1 MADAE
6 GPIGDGGV
14 PIFPETRITADR
26 LVLRP
31 FTDADVEGNQ
41 RACSDAATQYWTSVP
56 TPYTLDDSRD
66 WCLLLSKEIRA
77 TGDGVA
83 FAVAHRETDQYLGT
97 VDLKHTDWAA
107 RVTEVGYL
115 AAPWTRGHGYIT
127 EAVRALARWLFA
139 DQGFARLELKAAP
152 GNRASQRVAER
163 VGFTRE
169 GVLRSAGVIKSGRVD
184 FLIYGLLPADL
195 A

>member
-1 MADAE
+1 MAQAD
-6 GPIGDGGV
+6 GPVGDGGV
-14 PIFPETRITADR
+14 PIFPETRITGDR
-26 LVLRP
+26 VVLRP

-41 RACSDAATQYWTSVP
+41 QACSDAATQYWTSVP

-83 FAVAHRETDQYLGT
+83 FAVASRETDQYLGT

-115 AAPWTRGHGYIT
+115 AAPWARGHGHIT
-127 EAVRALARWLFA
+127 EAVRALAGWLFA
-139 DQGFARLELKAAP
+139 EQGFARLELKAAP

-163 VGFTRE
+163 AGFTRE

-184 FLIYGLLPADL
+184 LLIYGLLPDDPS
-195 A
+195 